1 MCSYC
6 QIVKFYLLLHFHT
19 FCKNLVNLGGLDTGQ
34 HCCKR
39 FMIVENSCVADCTAT
54 NNAEIVIC
62 ADTCLLISSTLF
74 ACLCRCHG
82 FWTRPKQNFS
92 FWEQN
97 NRCTYF
103 PGLLSFIVVNL
114 WHYIWLLSFQIMQ
127 ACSISSIWHE
137 IICFRFYWLHKLIV
151 FITLF
156 SPITGVIY
164 VTLHKTT
171 FNLHFSL
178 LEYCMCGKLPT
189 KRHQKYD
196 L

>member
-74 ACLCRCHG
+74 ACLCRCYG

-114 WHYIWLLSFQIMQ
+114 WHYIWLLSFQIMLRPF
-127 ACSISSIWHE
+127 A
-137 IICFRFYWLHKLIV
+137 
-151 FITLF
+151 
-156 SPITGVIY
+156 
-164 VTLHKTT
+164 
-171 FNLHFSL
+171 SL
-178 LEYCMCGKLPT
+178 LNF
-189 KRHQKYD
+189 KYLTWNHMLQILLASQANRLYYSIFTHNWCHICD
-196 L
+196 TAQNHL